1 MSTYDTAS
9 YLLPPTSY
17 LLPPTS
23 YQVVGDRFTES
34 LYDIH
39 IGLGGSTILEA
50 GDHALGGGALSK
62 LLPAKAIMATKLRT
76 VRETEE
82 VDRLRG
88 ERVQEYESRS
98 VGEYRRVGAYE
109 RTSVRA

>member
-1 MSTYDTAS
+1 MQRTCSSVHPSRA
-9 YLLPPTSY
+9 
-17 LLPPTS
+17 
-23 YQVVGDRFTES
+23 QVVGDRFTES

-62 LLPAKAIMATKLRT
+62 LLPAKAIMAGGRELRT

-82 VDRLRG
+82 IDRLRG
-88 ERVQEYESRS
+88 KRVSE
-98 VGEYRRVGAYE
+98 
-109 RTSVRA
+109 